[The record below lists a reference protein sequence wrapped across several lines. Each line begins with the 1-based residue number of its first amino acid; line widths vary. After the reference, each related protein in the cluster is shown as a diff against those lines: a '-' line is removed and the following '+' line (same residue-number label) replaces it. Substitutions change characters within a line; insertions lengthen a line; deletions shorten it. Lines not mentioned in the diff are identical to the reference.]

1 MKKLLLSLF
10 LLALNPVWAEE
21 KKYRT
26 ITRTAVGQIRVERR
40 GTKIPD
46 DPEPR
51 KCNVPP
57 GNVWK
62 LSDGCWCDDPNCHV
76 CTGPDCH
83 KCTGSNCHEVEPVEV
98 EQLRMIISA
107 IPAAKFHG
115 EGRLGIYYNPNRKIS
130 SENPVRIYNIKTG
143 GYFSAYFDPQGF
155 LQTSVGTVPNII
167 NGLKPVPSGQAVN
180 LDKLDFQNSAQLEI
194 IYDKPD
200 HSNYKITKTDEI
212 EMDMLPRFRKRYGT
226 ITRTTLING
235 IYMPKGSIV
244 IGTRYDG
251 VARPDLNDLK
261 DLRVYSPEGVLIN
274 IIPEKDF
281 KSMDCGTVSRAQC
294 FDFESHY
301 TPQQTYDFGARVFAE
316 YNTRSFFPG
325 KSAQE
330 ANSTWLEIQRDLE
343 SNTML
348 NINSAKEPWHERILK
363 TLNKE
368 EEVYLKNLY
377 DNARGI
383 DIMTKVFNYKPT
395 AKFLAFTAKLPSNSK
410 IDKFR
415 KYCEDTDFSTT
426 DDDSRDEALDKTYD
440 DMNCKLDQYGLA
452 KKNKW
457 NIEDLIALGKINKP
471 GKALQDANDAKKEA
485 HLKYD
490 NARQTYNRELKYGAE
505 ERKDSGGTSAEDPG
519 DDKPS
524 VVDPEIPAECQ
535 KKKNRDK
542 PQCRIYYEAP
552 PRCINKKGE
561 RKPGKEC
568 RGYKM
573 PANAEDDSEQRTVKP
588 ASKKP
593 EPKVIPA
600 PKPKPEPKK
609 PKPKKPKA
617 QPKKPKPKKPK
628 AQPKK
633 PKPKP
638 KPKAPK
644 KNGNKKKKK

>member
-10 LLALNPVWAEE
+10 LLALNPAWAEE

-46 DPEPR
+46 EVTKPPPCNPPDQVYRLTNGCPCNDPH
-51 KCNVPP
+51 CNS
-57 GNVWK
+57 G
-62 LSDGCWCDDPNCHV
+62 GGGGGGG
-76 CTGPDCH
+76 T
-83 KCTGSNCHEVEPVEV
+83 EVEPVEV

-107 IPAAKFHG
+107 IPAAKFHKQD
-115 EGRLGIYYNPNRKIS
+115 RLGIYYNPNRKIS

-143 GYFSAYFDPQGF
+143 GYFSAYFDTQGF
-155 LQTSVGTVPNII
+155 LHTSVGTVPNIV

-180 LDKLDFQNSAQLEI
+180 LDKLDFQNSAQLDI

-200 HSNYKITKTDEI
+200 HSHYKITKTDEI

-235 IYMPKGSIV
+235 IYMPKGSIL

-281 KSMDCGTVSRAQC
+281 KSMDCGTVTKRQC

-325 KSAQE
+325 KSAQQ

-395 AKFLAFTAKLPSNSK
+395 AKFLAFTAKLPAKSK
-410 IDKFR
+410 VDAFR
-415 KYCEDTDFSTT
+415 EYCNGTDLSTT
-426 DDDSRDEALDKTYD
+426 VDDSRDEALDKTYD
-440 DMNCKLDQYGLA
+440 DMNCKLDQFGLA

-457 NIEDLIALGKINKP
+457 DTQKTGDKSEIAESIKKQNK
-471 GKALQDANDAKKEA
+471 A
-485 HLKYD
+485 HQNYD
-490 NARQTYNRELKYGAE
+490 KARQTYNQELKYGAE
-505 ERKDSGGTSAEDPG
+505 KRKDSGGTSAEDPG
-519 DDKPS
+519 DDKPT
-524 VVDPEIPAECQ
+524 VVDPDIPAECQ

-561 RKPGKEC
+561 RKSGKEC

-573 PANAEDDSEQRTVKP
+573 PAKDGDNSEQRTVKP
-588 ASKKP
+588 APKKP
-593 EPKVIPA
+593 EPKVKPA

-638 KPKAPK
+638 KPKPKAPK